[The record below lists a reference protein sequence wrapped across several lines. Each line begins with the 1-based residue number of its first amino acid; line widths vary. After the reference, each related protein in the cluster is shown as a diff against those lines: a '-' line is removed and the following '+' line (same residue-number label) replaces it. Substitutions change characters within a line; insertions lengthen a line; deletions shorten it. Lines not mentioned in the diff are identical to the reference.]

1 MELSTFNFNETLVHE
16 DAIILIYNHLE
27 FGDLLKMRMLN
38 KFNKSLIDENISTFY
53 SNFRKNNTQ
62 LPKLDTYNIQLCDII
77 KTIISNYR
85 IESIRQLEI
94 GNLPNYSIVKKS
106 ALKGF
111 QHFKKTLKLRNI
123 GISSNIADIIVDKVT
138 FEQYDKVCEL
148 KKKKLCDYGCY
159 DYATKLDDYSI
170 EKALELINLGFAWC
184 YAMFAVQKFDTHQ
197 IKEMINL
204 KNSGWADSDAYYKIY
219 HSIRMN

>member
-1 MELSTFNFNETLVHE
+1 MELFCFNYNGTSVHN
-16 DAIILIYNHLE
+16 DAIILIYKYIE
-27 FGDLLKMRMLN
+27 FGDVLKLRLLN
-38 KFNKSLIDENISTFY
+38 KFNRSLIDENISIFY
-53 SNFRKNNTQ
+53 NKFRKINPQ
-62 LPKLDTYNIQLCDII
+62 LPSLGTYSLDLSSRI
-77 KTIISNYR
+77 KILISNYNTE
-85 IESIRQLEI
+85 ILRQFEI
-94 GNLPNYSIVKKS
+94 SNLPIIDPIKKS

-123 GISSNIADIIVDKVT
+123 GISTQMADIIVDKVNS
-138 FEQYDKVCEL
+138 EQYAKVCEL

-159 DYATKLDDYSI
+159 DYATKLNDYSI

-204 KNSGWADSDAYYKIY
+204 KYSGWTDSAAYYKIY
-219 HSIRMN
+219 HKIRMN